1 MRSLFLKIFLWFW
14 LAIILVD
21 GVFVAFDIWG
31 RVHNPSRRHSMLGQM
46 VSFYGQRAVESWEQ
60 GGAEA
65 LRQYCDKLRQTTYTQ
80 AVLFDEEG
88 DELTGLPV
96 PAGARNL
103 ADRAARSGEN
113 EIEHVANGMLAAT
126 RVLGIDGQAYV
137 IVAEISR
144 SPWRDVPA
152 DSAAWVWRL
161 GAVIITG
168 GIVCYALALYLT
180 APVLRLRTAARRLA
194 AGDLSVRVAARRGRR
209 HDEIGDL
216 AQDFD
221 YMAERVEAL
230 ISAQQ
235 RLLQDISHELRSP
248 LARLSVALGLARRTA
263 SAEAEV
269 NLDRIE
275 RETERLNHLIGQL
288 LALSRL
294 ESGTDTSEQ
303 GPIPLD
309 QLVQEVAADAEF
321 EAAQSHRHVC
331 VVTSDECSVTGS
343 PELLRR
349 AIENVVR
356 NAVQY
361 TREHTEVEITL
372 RRVTDTIPPHAVIEV
387 RDHGPG
393 VPAAELGDIFRPF
406 YRVAA
411 AHERHAGS
419 TGLGLAISA
428 QAVRRHGGSVN
439 ASNAPDGG
447 LIVRIELP
455 LPKA

>member
-31 RVHNPSRRHSMLGQM
+31 RTHNPARRRGMLGQIIT
-46 VSFYGQRAVESWEQ
+46 FYGQRAVESWEE
-60 GGAEA
+60 GGVEA
-65 LRQYCDKLRQTTYTQ
+65 LRQYCERLRQTTYTQ

-88 DELTGLPV
+88 VELTGLAV

-103 ADRAARSGEN
+103 ADRADRSGEY
-113 EIEHVANGMLAAT
+113 EIQRVANGVLAAT

-144 SPWRDVPA
+144 GPWRDTPVDPR
-152 DSAAWVWRL
+152 AWFWRL

-180 APVLRLRTAARRLA
+180 APVVRLRAAARRLA
-194 AGDLSVRVAARRGRR
+194 AGELSVRIAARRR

-216 AQDFD
+216 ARDFD

-230 ISAQQ
+230 VAAQQ
-235 RLLQDISHELRSP
+235 RLLRDISHELRSP
-248 LARLSVALGLARRTA
+248 LARLSVALGLARRAA
-263 SAEAEV
+263 SPEAEV

-275 RETERLNHLIGQL
+275 RETERLNTLIGQL
-288 LALSRL
+288 LMLSRL
-294 ESGTDTSEQ
+294 ESGADVLTQ
-303 GPIPLD
+303 VPISLN

-321 EAAQSHRHVC
+321 EAAQSRRRVR
-331 VVTSDECSVTGS
+331 VAAAEECSIVGS

-356 NAVQY
+356 NAVQH
-361 TREHTEVEITL
+361 TGENTEVEVTL
-372 RRVTDTIPPHAVIEV
+372 RCVRDAAPPRAILEV

-393 VPAAELGDIFRPF
+393 VPADALADIFRPF
-406 YRVAA
+406 YRVVDR
-411 AHERHAGS
+411 HEHRSGGA
-419 TGLGLAISA
+419 GLGLCITA
-428 QAVRRHGGSVN
+428 QAVRRHGGNVH
-439 ASNAPDGG
+439 ASNVPGSG
-447 LIVRIELP
+447 LLVRIELP
-455 LPKA
+455 AVKP

>member
-31 RVHNPSRRHSMLGQM
+31 RTRPSHRHSMLGQI
-46 VSFYGQRAVESWEQ
+46 VTFYGQRAVESLEQ
-60 GGAEA
+60 GGVEA
-65 LRQYCDKLRQTTYTQ
+65 LRQYCEKLRQTTYTQ

-88 DELTGLPV
+88 AELTGLPV
-96 PAGARNL
+96 PPGARNL
-103 ADRAARSGEN
+103 ADRAAGSGDYEV
-113 EIEHVANGMLAAT
+113 EHVANGMLAAT

-144 SPWRDVPA
+144 GPWRDTPA

-180 APVLRLRTAARRLA
+180 APVLRLRAAARRLA
-194 AGDLSVRVAARRGRR
+194 AGELSVRVAAGRGRR
-209 HDEIGDL
+209 RDEIGDL
-216 AQDFD
+216 ARDFD

-230 ISAQQ
+230 VSAQQ
-235 RLLQDISHELRSP
+235 RLLRDISHELRSP
-248 LARLSVALGLARRTA
+248 LARLSVALGLARRAA
-263 SAEAEV
+263 SVEAEV

-275 RETERLNHLIGQL
+275 RETERLNNLIGQL
-288 LALSRL
+288 LTLSRL
-294 ESGTDTSEQ
+294 ESGSGAPEQ
-303 GPIPLD
+303 TAISLA

-321 EAAQSHRHVC
+321 EAAESNRHVR
-331 VVTSDECSVTGS
+331 VVAADECTVVGS

-356 NAVQY
+356 NAVQF
-361 TREHTEVEITL
+361 TRAGTEVEVIL
-372 RRVTDTIPPHAVIEV
+372 RSATDKAPPRAVLEV

-393 VPAAELGDIFRPF
+393 VPAVELADIFRPF
-406 YRVAA
+406 YRVADA
-411 AHERHAGS
+411 RERHTGG
-419 TGLGLAISA
+419 TGLGLAITA
-428 QAVRRHGGSVN
+428 QAVRLHGGSVSAN
-439 ASNAPDGG
+439 NAPEGG
-447 LIVRIELP
+447 LLVRVELP
-455 LPKA
+455 ARRE